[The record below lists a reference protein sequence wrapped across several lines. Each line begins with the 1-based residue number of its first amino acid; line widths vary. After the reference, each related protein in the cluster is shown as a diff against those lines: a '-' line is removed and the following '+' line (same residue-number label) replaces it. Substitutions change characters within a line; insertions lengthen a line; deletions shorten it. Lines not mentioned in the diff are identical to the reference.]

1 MNKRGKRSL
10 DESDDEEWLPP
21 REKMNKRG
29 KEKKDKKEKKK
40 EKKEMEEEKEK
51 KERSGDSKKYFYD
64 VKFNKDNL
72 KVKIT
77 KHEAN
82 IDKLPPNK
90 AANEML
96 YNKLIMNYDIRNSK
110 INSDSHSYISQRIS
124 QLTFLINDFE
134 NKYNPYRN
142 NQRDY
147 NFLHSVIECKK
158 NECPACYT
166 ESIKYNCFTKFIKLL
181 NSNSDINDVNVIQ
194 IIKNKYNLE
203 NDNEVNNIIDSF
215 FGEEMYLKNIIEI
228 LDLLDAPMSVEDLLK
243 NNYELCLSFY
253 IQTAYIYIDWV
264 KNHQTLFKND
274 PHNGRNNEQ
283 LISNI
288 WFYITDYLILRHE
301 IKLRVE
307 KYRNQGGIDLEFLFL
322 NYCYKRPDIDI
333 TKWAENNYKITLH
346 SFLQYKSVR
355 YENNNKI
362 FINND
367 SLIKNIVTQREK
379 VLKYNGGIYIPFAA
393 LPEFNA
399 LAKDKIYKPGTGGD
413 LISYMNG
420 KYIYIDIKNN
430 WSATNDQKWLI
441 DEYKFF
447 NQIFIYYLFYSSFY
461 DRNKGDEKFMILNT
475 TNAMYFEI
483 SLQMYLQY
491 FIITSIINNDYK
503 INLQEISTSIIS
515 NFNGIIQDI
524 NGFPLKNYFTN
535 ELTGRLNNNEYN
547 LTITL
552 IDYYKNIL
560 NDNFDNILQDTT
572 ISNIKNPAISSYK
585 NIYDNTI
592 NIFDYLNYYE
602 QLFLIN
608 LFTTVLEPNILNTNF
623 IKNYDNIKNVIN
635 DAYNYRRNNNSNS
648 PQYINCI
655 GNINQT
661 IQKYFKIDPNDFINN
676 IDSFCTLF
684 LCKTC
689 VCNNDCI
696 C

>member
-1 MNKRGKRSL
+1 
-10 DESDDEEWLPP
+10 
-21 REKMNKRG
+21 MNKRG
-29 KEKKDKKEKKK
+29 KEK
-40 EKKEMEEEKEK
+40 KEK
-51 KERSGDSKKYFYD
+51 KERSGDSEKYFYD
-64 VKFNKDNL
+64 AKFNKDSMKL
-72 KVKIT
+72 RIT
-77 KHEAN
+77 KHKAN

-96 YNKLIMNYDIRNSK
+96 YNNLIMNYDIGNSK
-110 INSDSHSYISQRIS
+110 INSDPHSYISQRIS
-124 QLTFLINDFE
+124 QLTSLINDFE

-147 NFLHSVIECKK
+147 NFLHSVIACKK
-158 NECPACYT
+158 IECPNCYT
-166 ESIKYNCFTKFIKLL
+166 TKFNKFNCFTKFIKLL
-181 NSNSDINDVNVIQ
+181 NSNSDINDDQ
-194 IIKNKYNLE
+194 FIIEKYGLKNM
-203 NDNEVNNIIDSF
+203 NEVNNIIDPF
-215 FGEEMYLKNIIEI
+215 FGEKMYLKNIIKI
-228 LDLLDAPMSVEDLLK
+228 LDLLDAPMSVEDLL
-243 NNYELCLSFY
+243 NNYYELCLSFY

-288 WFYITDYLILRHE
+288 WFYITDYLLLRY
-301 IKLRVE
+301 KVMF
-307 KYRNQGGIDLEFLFL
+307 NQGVERKQKVNNNYIDLEFLFL
-322 NYCYKRPDIDI
+322 NYCYKRPDIDVEE
-333 TKWAENNYKITLH
+333 WARQTYEINDLH
-346 SFLQYKSVR
+346 EFVKFEYVR
-355 YENNNKI
+355 YENNI
-362 FINND
+362 FINSD
-367 SLIKNIVTQREK
+367 SLINNIVTQREK
-379 VLKYNGGIYIPFAA
+379 VLNYSNYLYIPFAA
-393 LPEFNA
+393 LPEFNDIA
-399 LAKDKIYKPGTGGD
+399 QDNIYKPGTGGD

-430 WSATNDQKWLI
+430 WSATNNQKWLI

-447 NQIFIYYLFYSSFY
+447 NQIFIYYLFYSNFY
-461 DRNKGDEKFMILNT
+461 YREKGDEKFMILNT
-475 TNAMYFEI
+475 SNAMYFEI

-503 INLQEISTSIIS
+503 INQQEILNSIIS

-524 NGFPLKNYFTN
+524 NSFPLKNYLKDK
-535 ELTGRLNNNEYN
+535 LTDRLDNNEYN
-547 LTITL
+547 LTKTL

-560 NDNFDNILQDTT
+560 NYNFDNILQDTT

-592 NIFDYLNYYE
+592 NIFDNLDYYE
-602 QLFLIN
+602 QLFLIK

-623 IKNYDNIKNVIN
+623 YKNYDNIKNVIN
-635 DAYNYRRNNNSNS
+635 DAYNYRSNNNSNS

-661 IQKYFKIDPNDFINN
+661 IQNYFKINLNDFINN

-696 C
+696 CEIQN